1 MIEVSSASTFH
12 LILCSLHFPIPL
24 PSHLVIPSP
33 VPVWSPPYLSHEFG
47 GYQIL
52 DYGCHHA
59 WFCCL
64 MTVTSYLHLS
74 STSLAYH
81 FNHYSPLFCLCAC
94 LLCSLFWAALA
105 QWFGLLL
112 WCFHSQLNTSAITP
126 LPRFPLYLLSSV
138 FCLRISA
145 SAPIQQFPLLHKHK
159 QRVLQTNGDAI
170 SESQKLYP
178 SWETSAES

>member
-1 MIEVSSASTFH
+1 MSPSFPHPTWLFPLRSLFGPPPTF
-12 LILCSLHFPIPL
+12 LMD
-24 PSHLVIPSP
+24 
-33 VPVWSPPYLSHEFG
+33 FG

-81 FNHYSPLFCLCAC
+81 FNQYSPLFCLCTC
-94 LLCSLFWAALA
+94 LLSLFWAALA

-126 LPRFPLYLLSSV
+126 LPRFPLYLLVSV
-138 FCLRISA
+138 SCLRISA
-145 SAPIQQFPLLHKHK
+145 SAPVQQFPLLHNHK

-170 SESQKLYP
+170 SESQKLYS